1 MAGKEIIMLTQKE
14 LRRLHV
20 IHKILDRRLKQVDAG
35 EILSLSDRQI
45 RRIVKEVR
53 GQGDE
58 GIRHKSRG
66 RASNRRLSGEIKDM
80 VIKLYREKY
89 NDFGPTLLKEK
100 LLEEEVITISDET
113 LRIWLIES
121 GYWKKKRKGKA
132 HRRWRERKSHFGEM
146 VQMDGSHHDCF
157 EGRVSKCVLMGYID
171 DATGEAFG
179 RFYEYE
185 GTIPAMESFRRYIE
199 RYKIP
204 MSIYLDKHTTYK
216 STGRPTI
223 EEELN
228 GTGPLSEFERAM
240 KELGVEVIHAGSPQ
254 AKGRIE
260 RLFKTFQDRLTK
272 EMRLRSISTIEDGN
286 RFLLEYLPEYNRR
299 FVVRPGKGGDLHRE
313 IPDGIDLDRILC
325 IKTERVLRNDF
336 TVAHNR
342 KLYQVEDRV
351 ITRKVIVEERL
362 DGGIAITHKGRCL
375 RFKEI
380 TTRPEREKQ
389 SKPVRL
395 MKRYTPPSDHPWRR
409 FTFGKQSN
417 G

>member
-20 IHKILDRRLKQVDAG
+20 IHKVLDRRLKQVDAG
-35 EILSLSDRQI
+35 KILSLSDRQI
-45 RRIVKEVR
+45 RRVVKEVR

-66 RASNRRLSGEIKDM
+66 RASNRRLSGEIKGM

-89 NDFGPTLLKEK
+89 NDFGPTLLEEK
-100 LLEEEVITISDET
+100 LLEEEGITISDET

-146 VQMDGSHHDCF
+146 VQMDGSHHDWF

-179 RFYEYE
+179 RFHEYE

-216 STGRPTI
+216 STGKPTI

-260 RLFKTFQDRLTK
+260 RLFKTFQDRLIK
-272 EMRLRSISTIEDGN
+272 EMRLRGISTIEDGN

-299 FVVRPGKGGDLHRE
+299 FVVRPEKGGDLHRE

>member
-223 EEELN
+223 EEELT

-272 EMRLRSISTIEDGN
+272 EMRLRSIST
-286 RFLLEYLPEYNRR
+286 
-299 FVVRPGKGGDLHRE
+299 
-313 IPDGIDLDRILC
+313 
-325 IKTERVLRNDF
+325 
-336 TVAHNR
+336 
-342 KLYQVEDRV
+342 
-351 ITRKVIVEERL
+351 
-362 DGGIAITHKGRCL
+362 
-375 RFKEI
+375 
-380 TTRPEREKQ
+380 
-389 SKPVRL
+389 
-395 MKRYTPPSDHPWRR
+395 
-409 FTFGKQSN
+409 
-417 G
+417 